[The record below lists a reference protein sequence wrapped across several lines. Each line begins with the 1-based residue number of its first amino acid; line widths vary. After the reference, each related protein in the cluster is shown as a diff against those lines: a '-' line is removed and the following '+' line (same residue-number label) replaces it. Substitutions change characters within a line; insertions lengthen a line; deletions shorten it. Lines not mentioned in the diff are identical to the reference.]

1 MTRPKIEDE
10 RAGPPPGGVDLSTVR
25 GMEELDGVF
34 PGKSLDRA
42 RILDTTVE
50 LDYRSG
56 AVVLRL
62 SVLGVPETRP
72 PWWEE
77 HCNGLNMSLSYQG
90 DVRIRAESIRA
101 ESDGTGDDLALRSSA
116 DGGVAM
122 VLASRGSR
130 IRVRASACVLRG
142 FKPMLYGSSCYA
154 Y

>member
-34 PGKSLDRA
+34 PGKSLDRS

-56 AVVLRL
+56 TVVLRL
-62 SVLGVPETRP
+62 SVLEVPETRP

-77 HCNGLNMSLSYQG
+77 HCNGLSMSLSYQG
-90 DVRIRAESIRA
+90 DVRIRA

-142 FKPMLYGSSCYA
+142 FEPMLYGSSCYA

>member
-77 HCNGLNMSLSYQG
+77 HCNGLSMSLSYQG
-90 DVRIRAESIRA
+90 DVRIRA

-142 FKPMLYGSSCYA
+142 FEPMLYRSSCYA

>member
-34 PGKSLDRA
+34 PGKSLDRS

-56 AVVLRL
+56 TVVLRL
-62 SVLGVPETRP
+62 SVLEVPETRP

-77 HCNGLNMSLSYQG
+77 HCNGLSMSLSYQG
-90 DVRIRAESIRA
+90 DVRIRA

-116 DGGVAM
+116 DGGVEM

-142 FKPMLYGSSCYA
+142 FEPMLYGSSCYA

>member
-34 PGKSLDRA
+34 PGKSLDRS

-77 HCNGLNMSLSYQG
+77 HCNGLSMSLSYQG
-90 DVRIRAESIRA
+90 DVRIRA

>member
-34 PGKSLDRA
+34 PGKSLDRS

-56 AVVLRL
+56 TIVLRL

-72 PWWEE
+72 PWLEE
-77 HCNGLNMSLSYQG
+77 HCNGLSMSLSYQG

>member
-34 PGKSLDRA
+34 PERSLDRA

-77 HCNGLNMSLSYQG
+77 HCNGLSMSLSYQG

-116 DGGVAM
+116 DGGVEM

-142 FKPMLYGSSCYA
+142 FEPMLYGSSCYA

>member
-34 PGKSLDRA
+34 PGKSLDRS

-56 AVVLRL
+56 TVVLRL

-77 HCNGLNMSLSYQG
+77 HCNGLSMSLSYQG
-90 DVRIRAESIRA
+90 DVRIRA

-122 VLASRGSR
+122 VLASWGSR

>member
-34 PGKSLDRA
+34 PGKSLDRS

-56 AVVLRL
+56 TVVLRL

-77 HCNGLNMSLSYQG
+77 HCNGLSMSLSYQG
-90 DVRIRAESIRA
+90 DVRIRA

-116 DGGVAM
+116 DGGVEM

-142 FKPMLYGSSCYA
+142 FEPMLYGSSCYA

>member
-34 PGKSLDRA
+34 PGKSLDRS

-56 AVVLRL
+56 TVVLRL

-77 HCNGLNMSLSYQG
+77 HCNGLSMSLSYQG
-90 DVRIRAESIRA
+90 DVRIRAES
-101 ESDGTGDDLALRSSA
+101 DGIGDDLALRSSA

-142 FKPMLYGSSCYA
+142 FEPMLYRSSCYA

>member
-34 PGKSLDRA
+34 PGKSLDRS

-56 AVVLRL
+56 TVVLKL
-62 SVLGVPETRP
+62 SVLEVPETRP

-77 HCNGLNMSLSYQG
+77 HCNGLSMSLSYQG
-90 DVRIRAESIRA
+90 DVRI
-101 ESDGTGDDLALRSSA
+101 
-116 DGGVAM
+116 GGVHP
-122 VLASRGSR
+122 GG
-130 IRVRASACVLRG
+130 VRRDRRRSGAAVVGRRRRRNG
-142 FKPMLYGSSCYA
+142 AREPGQ
-154 Y
+154 

>member
-34 PGKSLDRA
+34 PGKSLDRS

-56 AVVLRL
+56 TVVLRL

-77 HCNGLNMSLSYQG
+77 HCNGLSMSLSYQG
-90 DVRIRAESIRA
+90 DVRIRA

-142 FKPMLYGSSCYA
+142 FEPILYRSSCYA

>member
-42 RILDTTVE
+42 RILDTTGE

-77 HCNGLNMSLSYQG
+77 HCNGLSMSLSYQG
-90 DVRIRAESIRA
+90 DVRIRA

-142 FKPMLYGSSCYA
+142 FEPMLYGSSCYA

>member
-34 PGKSLDRA
+34 PGKSLDRS

-56 AVVLRL
+56 TVVLRL

-77 HCNGLNMSLSYQG
+77 HCNGLSMSLSYQG
-90 DVRIRAESIRA
+90 DVRIRA

-142 FKPMLYGSSCYA
+142 FEPMLYGSSCYA

>member
-34 PGKSLDRA
+34 PGKSLDRS

-56 AVVLRL
+56 TVVLRL

-77 HCNGLNMSLSYQG
+77 HCNGLSMSLSYQG
-90 DVRIRAESIRA
+90 DVRIRA

-142 FKPMLYGSSCYA
+142 FEPMLYRSSCYA

>member
-34 PGKSLDRA
+34 PERSLDRA

-77 HCNGLNMSLSYQG
+77 HCNGLSMSLSYQG

-142 FKPMLYGSSCYA
+142 FEPMLYGSSCYA

>member
-34 PGKSLDRA
+34 PGKSLDRS

-56 AVVLRL
+56 TVVLGL

-77 HCNGLNMSLSYQG
+77 HCNGLSMSLSYQG
-90 DVRIRAESIRA
+90 DVRIRA

-116 DGGVAM
+116 DGGVEM

-142 FKPMLYGSSCYA
+142 FEPMLYGSSCYA

>member
-25 GMEELDGVF
+25 VMEELDGVF
-34 PGKSLDRA
+34 PGKSLDRS

>member
-34 PGKSLDRA
+34 PGKSLDRS

-56 AVVLRL
+56 TVVLRL

-77 HCNGLNMSLSYQG
+77 HCNGLSMSLSYQG
-90 DVRIRAESIRA
+90 DVRIRA

>member
-34 PGKSLDRA
+34 PERSLDRS

-56 AVVLRL
+56 TVVLRL
-62 SVLGVPETRP
+62 SVLEVPETRP

-77 HCNGLNMSLSYQG
+77 HCNGLSMSLSYQG

-101 ESDGTGDDLALRSSA
+101 ESDGTGEDLALRSSA
-116 DGGVAM
+116 DGGVEM

>member
-34 PGKSLDRA
+34 PGKSLDRS

-56 AVVLRL
+56 TVVLRL

-77 HCNGLNMSLSYQG
+77 HCNGLSMSLSNQG
-90 DVRIRAESIRA
+90 DVRIRA

-142 FKPMLYGSSCYA
+142 FEPMLYRSSCYA

>member
-34 PGKSLDRA
+34 PGKSLDRS

-56 AVVLRL
+56 TVVLRL

-77 HCNGLNMSLSYQG
+77 HCNGLSMSLSYQG
-90 DVRIRAESIRA
+90 DVWIRA

-142 FKPMLYGSSCYA
+142 FEPMLYGSSCYA

>member
-77 HCNGLNMSLSYQG
+77 HCNGLSMSLSYQG
-90 DVRIRAESIRA
+90 DVRIRA

-142 FKPMLYGSSCYA
+142 FEPMLYGSSCYA

>member
-34 PGKSLDRA
+34 PGKSLDRS

-56 AVVLRL
+56 TVVLRL

-77 HCNGLNMSLSYQG
+77 HCNGLSMSLSYQG
-90 DVRIRAESIRA
+90 DVRIRA

-122 VLASRGSR
+122 VLASLSLDHKSR
-130 IRVRASACVLRG
+130 RQHREV
-142 FKPMLYGSSCYA
+142 
-154 Y
+154 

>member
-1 MTRPKIEDE
+1 MT
-10 RAGPPPGGVDLSTVR
+10 GVQTCALPIW
-25 GMEELDGVF
+25 VF

-77 HCNGLNMSLSYQG
+77 HCNGLSMSLSYQG

-116 DGGVAM
+116 DGGVEM

-142 FKPMLYGSSCYA
+142 FEPMLYGSSCYA

>member
-34 PGKSLDRA
+34 PERSLDRA

-77 HCNGLNMSLSYQG
+77 HCNGLSMSLSYQG
-90 DVRIRAESIRA
+90 DVRIRA

-142 FKPMLYGSSCYA
+142 FEPMLYGSSCYA

>member
-34 PGKSLDRA
+34 PGKSLDRS

-77 HCNGLNMSLSYQG
+77 HCNGLSMSLSYQG
-90 DVRIRAESIRA
+90 DVRIRA

-116 DGGVAM
+116 DGGVEM

>member
-34 PGKSLDRA
+34 PGKSLDRS

-56 AVVLRL
+56 TVVLRL

-77 HCNGLNMSLSYQG
+77 HCNGLSMSLSYQG
-90 DVRIRAESIRA
+90 DVRIRA

-116 DGGVAM
+116 DGGVEM

-142 FKPMLYGSSCYA
+142 FEPMLYRSSCYA

>member
-34 PGKSLDRA
+34 PGKSLDRS

-56 AVVLRL
+56 AVVLGL
-62 SVLGVPETRP
+62 SVLVVPETRP

-77 HCNGLNMSLSYQG
+77 YCNGLSMSLSYQG
-90 DVRIRAESIRA
+90 DVRIRA

>member
-34 PGKSLDRA
+34 PERSLDRS

-77 HCNGLNMSLSYQG
+77 HCNGLSMSLSYQG
-90 DVRIRAESIRA
+90 DVRIRA

-142 FKPMLYGSSCYA
+142 FEPMLYGSSCYA

>member
-1 MTRPKIEDE
+1 M
-10 RAGPPPGGVDLSTVR
+10 
-25 GMEELDGVF
+25 
-34 PGKSLDRA
+34 
-42 RILDTTVE
+42 E

-56 AVVLRL
+56 TVVLRL

-77 HCNGLNMSLSYQG
+77 HCNGLSMSLSYQG
-90 DVRIRAESIRA
+90 DVRIRA

-116 DGGVAM
+116 DGGVEM

-142 FKPMLYGSSCYA
+142 FEPMLYGSSCYA

>member
-34 PGKSLDRA
+34 PGKSLDRS

-77 HCNGLNMSLSYQG
+77 HCNGLSMSLSYQG
-90 DVRIRAESIRA
+90 DVRIRA

-142 FKPMLYGSSCYA
+142 FEPMLYGSSCYA

>member
-77 HCNGLNMSLSYQG
+77 HCNGLSMSLSYQG
-90 DVRIRAESIRA
+90 DVRIRA

>member
-34 PGKSLDRA
+34 PGKSLDRS

-77 HCNGLNMSLSYQG
+77 HCNGLSMSLSYQG
-90 DVRIRAESIRA
+90 DVRIRA

-116 DGGVAM
+116 DGGVEM

-142 FKPMLYGSSCYA
+142 FEPMLYRSSCYA

>member
-34 PGKSLDRA
+34 PERSLDRS

-56 AVVLRL
+56 TVVLRL

-77 HCNGLNMSLSYQG
+77 HCNGLSMSLSYQG
-90 DVRIRAESIRA
+90 DVRIRA

-142 FKPMLYGSSCYA
+142 FEPMLYGSSCYA